1 MGNRYPRKA
10 VVRGQG
16 IVDDMCCFIDG
27 TIDFST
33 LERRLNNTLEYAV
46 CEEIT
51 KKLEG
56 YLNED
61 SYRREG
67 ELQEES

>member
-1 MGNRYPRKA
+1 MGNCYPCKT

-27 TIDFST
+27 TIDLST
-33 LERRLNNTLEYAV
+33 LEKRFDNALEYAIR
-46 CEEIT
+46 EE
-51 KKLEG
+51 LEG

-67 ELQEES
+67 KLQEEG